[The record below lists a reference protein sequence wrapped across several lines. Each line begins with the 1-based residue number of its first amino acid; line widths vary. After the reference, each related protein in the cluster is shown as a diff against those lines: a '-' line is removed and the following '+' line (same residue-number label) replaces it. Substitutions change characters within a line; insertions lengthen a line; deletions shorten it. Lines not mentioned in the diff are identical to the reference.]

1 MAKYKRFR
9 TRSRAVGKAI
19 QKYTKG
25 TSYEGWGSTA
35 KKALSMATK
44 AVGMGSALYG
54 LLNPEFKM
62 KEVYSSATVNTTPTI
77 SLLNG
82 LTKGDDI
89 GNRDGRSILMKSLN
103 LQATIIVNAST
114 TIGSFVRCMV
124 FIDKS
129 PSGVS
134 PTYTEILDTS
144 TITQPILAQRNL
156 NFRKRFVILRDQL
169 IEVSPGSGGKGLY
182 CFNYYKKLAM
192 HTIYDAS
199 DAGDITDISNNA
211 LYFLTVSNEGVNTP
225 TVTLCSR
232 VRFLDN

>member
-1 MAKYKRFR
+1 MAGYKKLRRR
-9 TRSRAVGKAI
+9 TRAVGKEI
-19 QKYTKG
+19 QRYTRG
-25 TSYEGWGSTA
+25 TSYEGWGNTA

-44 AVGMGSALYG
+44 AVGMGTALYG

-62 KEVYSSATVNTTPTI
+62 KEVYGSSTVNTTPTLY
-77 SLLNG
+77 LLNG

-103 LQATIIVNAST
+103 LQATVTVHAST
-114 TIGSFVRCMV
+114 TIGSYVRCMV
-124 FIDKS
+124 FIDKN
-129 PSGVS
+129 PSGVA
-134 PTYTEILDTS
+134 PTYTELLDIA

-169 IEVSPGSGGKGLY
+169 IDVSPGSGGKGLY
-182 CFNYYKKLAM
+182 TFNYYKKLQM

-211 LYFLTVSNEGVNTP
+211 LYFITVSNEGTNVP
-225 TVTLCSR
+225 TVTVASR